1 MKKIIL
7 VIAAVMAFGLAACSQ
22 SKTKKEPKMN
32 NPAAKKT
39 LVAYFSATGTTAEAA
54 RQLAK
59 AADADLYE
67 IRPQQPYTDADL
79 DWNDKQSRSSVEMK
93 DRKSRPAIKGRL
105 ENAAQ
110 YDTVYIGFPIWWYT
124 APTIINTFIEQTDL
138 AGKTIITFAT
148 SGGSS
153 VSKATRDL
161 KSAYPNLTWKE
172 GGLLNERSLSEAQA
186 FVKQMK

>member
-1 MKKIIL
+1 
-7 VIAAVMAFGLAACSQ
+7 MAFGLAACSQ
-22 SKTKKEPKMN
+22 SKTKEEPKMN

-54 RQLAK
+54 QQLAK

-67 IRPQQPYTDADL
+67 IRPQQPYTEADL

-124 APTIINTFIEQTDL
+124 SPTIINTFIEQTDL

-186 FVKQMK
+186 LVKQMK